1 MTRKDRDT
9 VRELAREVA
18 EIAALPVQQETIRA
32 HKALNALKPIR
43 PMVMIDQVCWHE
55 MNVGDELTLR
65 CEDPFCRGIETRLRH
80 TLYQWRHM
88 RGDMVVEPFIEFG
101 KAIRGTDFGL
111 GVVEKRAV
119 TDPAN
124 DVVGHHFEDQLKT
137 EADLE
142 KIRMP
147 QVWHDEK
154 ATAETEARANEI
166 LGGILG
172 VRMQGACPVF
182 APWDRIVCWHGAEE
196 TISDLAF
203 RPAFM
208 HKIIARVTD
217 ASLSMLDQ
225 LESQGLLGHHQG
237 LIHCT
242 GAYTDELPAPGF
254 DPQRPRAKDL
264 WTYAMAQ
271 IFSTVSPAM
280 HEEFEI
286 NYARRWT
293 ERFGLCYYG
302 CCEPLDEKV
311 DMIRRLPKVRKI
323 SMSPWVN
330 VQKGAERIGRDF
342 VFSRK
347 PNPAFLAGPTWQPEV
362 VERDLRATLDA
373 CARHGCPCE
382 FILKDIST
390 VCYEPQ
396 RLWEWAKIARSVAS
410 LPTPSTNTRCRTF
423 SHSSMSLYTL

>member
-1 MTRKDRDT
+1 MNRKDRDT
-9 VRELAREVA
+9 VRTLARQVA
-18 EIAALPVQQETIRA
+18 EIAALPVQQETIAA

-43 PMVMIDQVCWHE
+43 PMVMIDQVCWNE
-55 MNVGDELTLR
+55 MNVDDELTLR
-65 CEDPFCRGIETRLRH
+65 CEDPFCRGVETRLRR

-88 RGDMVVEPFIEFG
+88 RGDMVVEPFMEFG
-101 KAIRGTDFGL
+101 KAIRGASFGL
-111 GVVEKRAV
+111 GVVEQRAV
-119 TDPAN
+119 TDPTS

-154 ATAETEARANEI
+154 ATAETEARARE
-166 LGGILG
+166 LLDGILG

-182 APWDRIVCWHGAEE
+182 APWDSIVCWHGAEE
-196 TISDLAF
+196 TITDLAF
-203 RPAFM
+203 RPEFM
-208 HKIIARVTD
+208 HKIIARVTEC
-217 ASLSMLDQ
+217 SLSMLDQ
-225 LESQGLLGHHQG
+225 LEAQGLLGHHQG
-237 LIHCT
+237 TIHCT

-254 DPQRPRAKDL
+254 DPQRPRPKDL

-280 HEEFEI
+280 HYEFEI
-286 NYARRWT
+286 AYATRWT

-302 CCEPLDEKV
+302 CCEPLDHKV
-311 DMIRRLPKVRKI
+311 DIIRKLPRVRKI

-330 VQKGAERIGRDF
+330 VERGAERIGRDF

-347 PNPAFLAGPTWQPEV
+347 PNPALLAGPTWQPEA
-362 VERDLRATLDA
+362 VESHLRETLDA

-382 FILKDIST
+382 LILKDIST
-390 VCYEPQ
+390 VCYQPQ
-396 RLWEWAKIARSVAS
+396 RLWEWAEIARRVVEDAG
-410 LPTPSTNTRCRTF
+410 
-423 SHSSMSLYTL
+423 

>member
-1 MTRKDRDT
+1 MAGNKKE
-9 VRELAREVA
+9 REVLRGLARQVA
-18 EIAALPVQQETIRA
+18 EIAALPVHEETISA
-32 HKALNALKPIR
+32 HKALNALKPVR

-65 CEDPFCRGIETRLRH
+65 CEDSFCRGLETRLRR
-80 TLYQWRHM
+80 TLYQWKHM
-88 RGDMVVEPFIEFG
+88 RGDMVIEPFLDLG

-111 GVVEKRAV
+111 RVVEQTAV
-119 TDPAN
+119 TDPTS
-124 DVVGHHFEDQLKT
+124 DVLGHHYVDQLRA

-154 ATAETEARANEI
+154 ATAETEARARE
-166 LGGILG
+166 LFDGILT

-196 TISDLAF
+196 TIMDLAF
-203 RPAFM
+203 RPDFM
-208 HKIIARVTD
+208 HRVIARVTE

-225 LESQGLLGHHQG
+225 LEAQGLLGHSQG
-237 LIHCT
+237 TIHCT
-242 GAYTDELPAPGF
+242 GAYSDELPAPGF
-254 DPQRPRAKDL
+254 DPDRPRPKDL

-280 HEEFEI
+280 HYEFEI
-286 NYARRWT
+286 AYATRWT

-302 CCEPLDEKV
+302 CCEPLDDKI
-311 DMIRRLPKVRKI
+311 DMIRRLPRVRKI
-323 SMSPWVN
+323 SMSPWVS
-330 VQKGAERIGRDF
+330 VEKGAERIGRDY

-347 PNPAFLAGPTWQPEV
+347 PNPAFLAGPTWEPGR
-362 VERDLRATLDA
+362 VERDLRDTLAA
-373 CARHGCPCE
+373 CARHGCPVE

-390 VCYEPQ
+390 VCYQPR
-396 RLWEWAKIARSVAS
+396 RLWEWAEIARRVVGQS
-410 LPTPSTNTRCRTF
+410 RR
-423 SHSSMSLYTL
+423 